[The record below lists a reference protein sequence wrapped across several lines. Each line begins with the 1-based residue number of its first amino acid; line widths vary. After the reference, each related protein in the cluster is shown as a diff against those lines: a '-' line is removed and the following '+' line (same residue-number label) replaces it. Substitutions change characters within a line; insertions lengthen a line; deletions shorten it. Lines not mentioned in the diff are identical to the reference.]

1 MNQED
6 EDTNLF
12 LQLKNIILSTTID
25 NKISLNEKYLTKK
38 VLKDNYISN
47 KIIYLLTGSL
57 DEEKQNKEDLQL
69 KILVDK
75 YIEEGNDDN
84 NILDDILEIFDSIKK
99 EKELNSVYNGLAIY
113 MFYYH
118 MNNTQNK
125 NKFTKKIFYNFYLF
139 LLCNLNEIHKKH
151 LIDSILNSLILPSS
165 SIIDFSSLFQD
176 LLLNVENEDIEKQL
190 IINLLERTLYEPIP
204 LGIKNII
211 ECLSKNDKY
220 KNMEKNFFK
229 SNPEIENHLAEL
241 RE

>member
-1 MNQED
+1 
-6 EDTNLF
+6 
-12 LQLKNIILSTTID
+12 
-25 NKISLNEKYLTKK
+25 
-38 VLKDNYISN
+38 
-47 KIIYLLTGSL
+47 
-57 DEEKQNKEDLQL
+57 
-69 KILVDK
+69 
-75 YIEEGNDDN
+75 
-84 NILDDILEIFDSIKK
+84 
-99 EKELNSVYNGLAIY
+99 
-113 MFYYH
+113 

-220 KNMEKNFFK
+220 KNMENNFFK